1 MKFLFS
7 GTFRMDHW
15 LSEEKFKE
23 KGKQSL
29 ISYTN
34 TKETNMVT
42 IIFDSHMCVC
52 LVTDAQR
59 VTC

>member
-1 MKFLFS
+1 
-7 GTFRMDHW
+7 MDHW

>member
-23 KGKQSL
+23 IEKQSL

-34 TKETNMVT
+34 TKGTNMVT

-52 LVTDAQR
+52 VFGD
-59 VTC
+59 